1 MSHTEMEGPLSCVV
15 TGHHGSIAA
24 SLLPERFKPKSVEE
38 RFKPKSV
45 ERFKP
50 KSVAPPFEADPMMF
64 FSTFDSETV
73 EVQTN

>member
-38 RFKPKSV
+38 N
-45 ERFKP
+45 
-50 KSVAPPFEADPMMF
+50 VAPPFEADPMMF
-64 FSTFDSETV
+64 FSTFESETV